1 MKKWQEE
8 RNYRRVR
15 SEAGE
20 VIANSLL
27 CSDPSNARLRVCGC
41 CHRRW
46 RVSLP

>member
-20 VIANSLL
+20 VIAN
-27 CSDPSNARLRVCGC
+27 RVFLFLVTVAKM
-41 CHRRW
+41 HQF
-46 RVSLP
+46 L